1 MRVVHLI
8 HTEGIY
14 GAELILVYLAREMQR
29 LGDEMIIGS
38 INDPGVAASEFERF
52 AAGCGLTVLPIR
64 IPPRPTPDVVRSL
77 LRIVKQARADI
88 LHSHGYK
95 ADILLGLLP
104 RSLRGPMVT
113 TAHGWTYPPR
123 FTMLWL
129 YQAVDRLCL
138 RRLDKVVLVA
148 DHMLAVEAVRSLPAG
163 KSVVIRNGIPS
174 LQERLADQALRGIQA
189 IPDALTQFVRSR
201 PTLVAIGRLSLEKG
215 FNVLLDAF
223 AVAGRDGPAW
233 QLAIIGEGPQR
244 QALEAQVSQLGLS
257 DRVSLPG
264 YVDCADRV
272 LEGARGFVMSSFTEG
287 LPLAL
292 LEAMQWRVPIVATAV
307 GAIPALL
314 NHGSGGLLVAPRDG
328 DALANA
334 LRTVMAGEK
343 TLAEKTDVA
352 FATVTGE
359 YSSTRM
365 SQEYATLYRSIL
377 RASPLKSARRDS
389 SQL

>member
-1 MRVVHLI
+1 
-8 HTEGIY
+8 
-14 GAELILVYLAREMQR
+14 MQR
-29 LGDEMIIGS
+29 LGHEMIIGN
-38 INDPGVAASEFERF
+38 INDPGAPPSEFEVF
-52 AAGCGLTVLPIR
+52 AARCGLEVLPVR
-64 IPPRPTPDVVRSL
+64 IPPRPTPGVVRSL
-77 LRIVKQARADI
+77 LRIVKQAGADI
-88 LHSHGYK
+88 VHSHGYK

-129 YQAVDRLCL
+129 YQAVDRLTL

-148 DHMLAVEAVRSLPAG
+148 NHMLAVQAVRKLPAG
-163 KSVVIRNGIPS
+163 KTVVIRNGIPP
-174 LQERLADQALRGIQA
+174 LQERLADQARRGVEP
-189 IPDALTQFVRSR
+189 IPDSLAAFVRSG

-215 FNVLLDAF
+215 FNVLIDAF
-223 AVAGRDGPAW
+223 AAARRAGNAQDW
-233 QLAIIGEGPQR
+233 QLAIAGEGPQR
-244 QALEAQVSQLGLS
+244 QALEAQVAQLGLG

-307 GAIPALL
+307 GAIPAIL
-314 NHGSGGLLVAPRDG
+314 NRGDGGLLVPPRDTV
-328 DALANA
+328 ALTAA
-334 LRTVMAGEK
+334 LGKVMSADE
-343 TLAEKTDVA
+343 TLAQKANVA
-352 FATVTGE
+352 FATVAAE

-365 SQEYATLYRSIL
+365 AQEYAALYGAIL
-377 RASPLKSARRDS
+377 DSTRRAG
-389 SQL
+389 